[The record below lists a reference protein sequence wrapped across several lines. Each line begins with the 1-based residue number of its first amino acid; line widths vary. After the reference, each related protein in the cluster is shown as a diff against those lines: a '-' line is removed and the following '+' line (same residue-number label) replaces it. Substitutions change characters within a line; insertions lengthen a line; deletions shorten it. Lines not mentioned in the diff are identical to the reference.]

1 MYLIHKFLN
10 IVLLPLNL
18 IVLLSFMPPFLI
30 LKFLWSLKRSIYS
43 ENVFGK
49 VVLITGASSG
59 IGEYA
64 KRGARLALVARRED
78 RLQAVA
84 DKARKLG
91 SPEVVVVRADVSKVE
106 ECERFVNETVNHFG
120 RLDHLVNNAGVVL
133 QLRLFEDFTHFSDI
147 ASVMDI
153 NFWGSVH
160 STHYAVPHLRKSK
173 GKIVVIASA
182 AQGLTT
188 PGLSFYNASKAAQV
202 SFFETL
208 RTEFGQDIGITI
220 VTPGVIE
227 SEMTQEFLPAVGFR
241 NVNYQTQLILYPTNA
256 CCIYIR
262 GIEIML
268 LMSYE
273 YAKRGA
279 RLALVARREDRLQA
293 VADKA
298 RKLGSPE
305 VVVVRADVS
314 KVEECERFVNET
326 VNHFGLDHLVNNAG
340 VVLQLRLFEDF
351 THFSD
356 IASVMDINFWG
367 SVHSTHYAVP
377 HLRKSKGKIV
387 VIASAAQGLTTPG
400 LSFYNQSSPGILFE
414 TLRTEFGQDIGITI
428 VTPGVIES
436 EMTQEFLPAV
446 GFRNVNYQTQL
457 ILYPT
462 NACCIYIRGI
472 EMFNPYQEGLKSFKN
487 CNGMENFPWD

>member
-1 MYLIHKFLN
+1 MSY
-10 IVLLPLNL
+10 
-18 IVLLSFMPPFLI
+18 
-30 LKFLWSLKRSIYS
+30 
-43 ENVFGK
+43 
-49 VVLITGASSG
+49 
-59 IGEYA
+59 EYA

-227 SEMTQEFLPAVGFR
+227 SIYREYLAGKVI
-241 NVNYQTQLILYPTNA
+241 LITGA
-256 CCIYIR
+256 SS
-262 GIEIML
+262 GIGEYVA
-268 LMSYE
+268 YE

-279 RLALVARREDRLQA
+279 RLALVARREDRLRA
-293 VADKA
+293 VADRA

-314 KVEECERFVNET
+314 KVEECKQFVDEI
-326 VNHFGLDHLVNNAG
+326 VNHFGRLDHLVNNAG
-340 VVLQLRLFEDF
+340 VVQARLFEEF
-351 THFSD
+351 TQFSD

-367 SVHSTHYAVP
+367 SVYSTHYAVP

-387 VIASAAQGLTTPG
+387 VIASTAAWLGTPR
-400 LSFYNQSSPGILFE
+400 LSFYN
-414 TLRTEFGQDIGITI
+414 DIGITI
-428 VTPGVIES
+428 VTPGMVES
-436 EMTQEFLPAV
+436 EMTQSELFSEVQANWVPTETTEGCAKAILDSTCSGDMYLTEPSWMKA
-446 GFRNVNYQTQL
+446 GFWVKTWCPEVFEWCFHSLFVRR
-457 ILYPT
+457 P
-462 NACCIYIRGI
+462 C
-472 EMFNPYQEGLKSFKN
+472 PSKN
-487 CNGMENFPWD
+487 E